1 MNKIFVFLILSCL
14 VITGQ
19 LTTTCNQCWNIG
31 STKCCDERKFQCD
44 GSDCMTSSEYCR
56 INDVDFRTIQKG
68 CSYEQLCDKCFSVTT
83 KDNFVTRVSNVCGK
97 GDGSNAKLNY
107 CTNICD
113 RQLQPNG
120 YQCPS
125 CFIGGN
131 TDGCESTGY
140 VDCLG
145 LEKECV
151 DYGATVILSG
161 PMTPLFANPEFIPAL
176 KDSTF
181 LKWNM
186 EEHERIIQ
194 ILNDGNMPTFQELG

>member
-19 LTTTCNQCWNIG
+19 LTTTCNQCWNVG
-31 STKCCDERKFQCD
+31 STECCDERKFQCD

-56 INDVDFRTIQKG
+56 IGGVDYRTILKG

-83 KDNFVTRVSNVCGK
+83 KDDFKIRVSNVCGE
-97 GDGSNAKLNY
+97 GDGSNAELDY
-107 CTNICD
+107 STDICD
-113 RQLQPNG
+113 RDLQPNG

-125 CFIGGN
+125 CFTVGN

-151 DYGATVILSG
+151 DYGATVILSDG
-161 PMTPLFANPEFIPAL
+161 IARDLSVKGCATTGTCQIAFAGIPGGKELKRTSLSCTPAIP
-176 KDSTF
+176 K
-181 LKWNM
+181 
-186 EEHERIIQ
+186 E
-194 ILNDGNMPTFQELG
+194 